1 MPVWINGSVLAD
13 DEATVSAFD
22 HGLTVGDG
30 VFETVKVESGR
41 PIALTR
47 HLRRLGRSAAG
58 LGLPTVDES
67 YIRRGVDALVSATI
81 EDPHS
86 TPAGLARLRIT
97 LTGGRAPLGSD
108 RSNAAPT
115 VLIALALMQPW
126 PASVAAVTVPWV
138 RNERSPVAGLKTTSY
153 AENVVALAFAHD
165 YGASEAIFANSLGNL
180 CEGTGTN
187 VFAVVDDRV
196 VTPPLSAGCLGGITR
211 QLLIEWADVVEQD
224 LPLPALTTASEVF
237 ITSSTRDV
245 QGVHDLDGRMLPG
258 VEGQF
263 TRKLAE
269 VYADRI
275 AAKPDP

>member
-1 MPVWINGSVLAD
+1 MPVWINGSVQAD
-13 DEATVSAFD
+13 DEAKVSAFD

-30 VFETVKVESGR
+30 VFETIKVESGR
-41 PIALTR
+41 PIAFTR

-81 EDPHS
+81 ENLHRP
-86 TPAGLARLRIT
+86 PADLARLRIT

-108 RSNAAPT
+108 RGNAAPT
-115 VLIALALMQPW
+115 VVIALAPMQPW

-224 LPLPALTTASEVF
+224 LPLASLTTASEVF

-245 QGVHDLDGRMLPG
+245 QGVHDLDGRTLPG

-275 AAKPDP
+275 AANPDP